1 MKKILVVED
10 EDNSRRLIIDMLTLH
25 GYSAI
30 SAADGK
36 AGIKMAL
43 KDMPDMII
51 CDIKMPR
58 TDGYAVLK
66 KIQNTRKTS
75 SLPFIFLTGMADRK
89 EIRKGMES
97 GADDY
102 ITKPFTDDEL
112 IRAVR
117 IQFKKA
123 AEKYR
128 VIHQHGKNE
137 NAGKKEYTRS
147 GHIYV
152 EVNRKPRILKL
163 SSIKFISA
171 MGDYSMICIDEN
183 NRVMVR
189 RPMKQWE
196 NLLPEEQFIRIHRNT
211 IINIGQIDKIE
222 KWFNNS
228 VNLYMKNHPEP
239 LLISRRYFSRLKH
252 TL

>member
-10 EDNSRRLIIDMLTLH
+10 EDNSRRMIIDILTLH

-36 AGIKMAL
+36 DGIKMAL

-51 CDIKMPR
+51 CDVKMPR

-66 KIQNTRKTS
+66 KIQKTKKTS

-112 IRAVR
+112 IKAVR

-128 VIHQHGKNE
+128 SIHQPGKKE
-137 NAGKKEYTRS
+137 NPEKKEYTQS

-152 EVNRKPRILKL
+152 EVNRKPRIIKL
-163 SSIKFISA
+163 SSIKFITA
-171 MGDYSMICIDEN
+171 MGDYSIICIEEN

-189 RPMKQWE
+189 RSMKQWE
-196 NLLPEEQFIRIHRNT
+196 HLLPEGQFIRIHRNT
-211 IINIGQIDKIE
+211 IINIGQIEKIE

-228 VNLYMKNHPEP
+228 VNIYIRNYPEP